1 MNLNLSELKALAT
14 AAQRAPYDHVAAN
27 DYGMAMP
34 PAITLELIAEIE
46 RQRLINAEGCK
57 PDSSILLAGRPC
69 AGGAPYR
76 SLDKAK
82 GCKPDLIITP
92 PQPVHSAELSD
103 VLPTV
108 SVEGDQLVIRI
119 TTECLLHAVTCCS
132 QWPIDATGAPVPI
145 VNGALLVEEII
156 HELQREDEQ
165 GTNAMHRMLDDAA
178 LAALDNGSEA
188 VAYDEV
194 SS

>member
-1 MNLNLSELKALAT
+1 MNINLSELKYLAT
-14 AAQRAPYDHVAAN
+14 VAKRDPYDHVAAN

-34 PAITLELIAEIE
+34 PAVALELIAEIE

-57 PDSSILLAGRPC
+57 PDSSILLAGFPC
-69 AGGAPYR
+69 AGGAPCR

-82 GCKPDLIITP
+82 GYKPDLIITP
-92 PQPVHSAELSD
+92 PQSADSTRLSD

-108 SVEGDQLVIRI
+108 AVEGDQLVVRI
-119 TTECLLHAVTCCS
+119 TTECLLHAVTCSS
-132 QWPIDATGAPVPI
+132 QWPIDATGAPVRI
-145 VNGALLVEEII
+145 ENGALLVEEII
-156 HELQREDEQ
+156 HELQREDEL

-188 VAYDEV
+188 VDYDEANP
-194 SS
+194 

>member
-14 AAQRAPYDHVAAN
+14 AAKRAPYDHVAAN

-34 PAITLELIAEIE
+34 PAVTLELIAEIE

-57 PDSSILLAGRPC
+57 PD
-69 AGGAPYR
+69 
-76 SLDKAK
+76 
-82 GCKPDLIITP
+82 LIITP
-92 PQPVHSAELSD
+92 PQPTHSAGLSD
-103 VLPTV
+103 VPPTV
-108 SVEGDQLVIRI
+108 AVEGDQLIIRI
-119 TTECLLHAVTCCS
+119 TTKCLLHAVTCCS
-132 QWPIDATGAPVPI
+132 QWPINATGAPLRI
-145 VNGALLVEEII
+145 ENGALLVEEII

-188 VAYDEV
+188 VDYDEV
-194 SS
+194 SP